1 MNRLTIKCP
10 KCGSNIDANY
20 DNDIFFCGSCG
31 SGYKILREGQSNGS
45 RPPKIRV
52 AVLDSEDKAAFPPH
66 EESRRLDPKDPSNTP
81 KSKGGKSFL
90 PIFLIVSL
98 GIIVVLGILFINLAI
113 IST

>member
-20 DNDIFFCGSCG
+20 DNDIFFCPQCG
-31 SGYKILREGQSNGS
+31 SGYKILREGTSNGS

-52 AVLDSEDKAAFPPH
+52 AVLDSNDKAAFTPH
-66 EESRRLDPKDPSNTP
+66 GESHRHDLKDPSNTP
-81 KSKGGKSFL
+81 KSKDGKTFL
-90 PIFLIVSL
+90 PIFLIAL
-98 GIIVVLGILFINLAI
+98 IDIIVVLGILFIYLAI